1 MDLSS
6 DINIYKYLIK
16 EKLLVVWFELFGYD
30 IKILTWKILLVVW
43 LRSNNLKN
51 IISCMIW
58 VVWFRS
64 NHLYKITN

>member
-43 LRSNNLKN
+43 LRSNNLRN